1 MIGKLFKLAVVGLL
15 LTAAAGGGWLV
26 GGGPLRGHAEEPAT
40 VDGETAQELGFAEPE
55 VEEIQ
60 VQETVEA
67 QGVQKRLNVSAYM
80 MVTGTEDGNAQ
91 VAVMSLPG
99 WTVGGVTM
107 NPLAYVPL
115 KQAVKHVLPNLPGEP
130 PDVAWEGESTVEL
143 GEKEVT
149 AGEYTV
155 EGEPVRI
162 VVARASM
169 EDDLVFAVGI
179 YSTESGD
186 ARDRI
191 ETLFGN
197 LSH

>member
-1 MIGKLFKLAVVGLL
+1 MIGKLLQLAVVGLL
-15 LTAAAGGGWLV
+15 LSAAAGGGWLV
-26 GGGPLRGHAEEPAT
+26 GGGPLRGHADEPAT
-40 VDGETAQELGFAEPE
+40 VDAQTAQELGFTEPE

-60 VQETVEA
+60 LQETIEV
-67 QGVQKRLNVSAYM
+67 QGVEKRLNVSAYM
-80 MVTGTEDGNAQ
+80 MATGTETGAVQ

-99 WTVGGVTM
+99 WTVAGVTM

-115 KQAVKHVLPNLPGEP
+115 KQAVKHVLPNLPAETP
-130 PDVAWEGESTVEL
+130 EVAWEGESTVEL

-149 AGEYTV
+149 AGEYAV
-155 EGEPVRI
+155 EGESARI

-169 EDDLVFAVGI
+169 EGDLVFAVGI
-179 YSTESGD
+179 YSTESQD

-191 ETLFGN
+191 EGLFSN

>member
-1 MIGKLFKLAVVGLL
+1 MLTRALQIAVVGMLL
-15 LTAAAGGGWLV
+15 FGAAGGGWLV
-26 GGGPLRGHAEEPAT
+26 GGGPLRGHAEAPAT
-40 VDGETAQELGFAEPE
+40 VDAETAQELGFGEPE

-60 VQETVEA
+60 VQETIQA
-67 QGVQKRLNVSAYM
+67 QGIEKRLNVSAYVM
-80 MVTGTEDGNAQ
+80 ATGTKNGNAQ

-99 WTVGGVTM
+99 WTIAGVTT

-115 KQAVKHVLPNLPGEP
+115 KQAVKHILPNLPADT
-130 PDVAWEGESTVEL
+130 PDVAWEGQSTVEL

-155 EGEPVRI
+155 EGEPIRI
-162 VVARASM
+162 IVARASM
-169 EDDLVFAVGI
+169 ENDLVFAVGI
-179 YSTESGD
+179 YSPESED

-191 ETLFGN
+191 ERLFGN